1 MNTKL
6 ILIGILLLVGL
17 TLAGC
22 VWYGGHG
29 YGHGYGYY
37 GYSHSDG
44 YYNHGYDR
52 PYGNYRDR
60 DDRHDG
66 SGRGS
71 RHWR

>member
-6 ILIGILLLVGL
+6 ILIAILLLVGL
-17 TLAGC
+17 ALSGC

-37 GYSHSDG
+37 GYSHG
-44 YYNHGYDR
+44 HGYGDHGDWDR
-52 PYGNYRDR
+52 GHR
-60 DDRHDG
+60 G

>member
-6 ILIGILLLVGL
+6 ILIAILLLAGL
-17 TLAGC
+17 TLSGC

-29 YGHGYGYY
+29 YGHGYGDY
-37 GYSHSDG
+37 GYSHGRG
-44 YYNHGYDR
+44 YGDHRDWDR
-52 PYGNYRDR
+52 G
-60 DDRHDG
+60 HHG